1 MEINYI
7 TENPRAVLR
16 QEHAATMRVQLEET
30 LGTFSGYF
38 FVTLF
43 LNEAVQRVTFGYVT
57 RSTSFNDVRFR
68 LHILQ
73 PFVEQGHE
81 ASNYFN
87 FHSFL
92 MPPTVCYNRNCA
104 CPLQHTQLIEYSKI
118 LSICVARTAAGNLV
132 HTVGPVDKFSP
143 GGNTVFQFKGSYE
156 DQELTKYKSLR
167 VKLHAP
173 YTI

>member
-7 TENPRAVLR
+7 TENPTAVMR
-16 QEHAATMRVQLEET
+16 QEHAATMRMQLEET

-73 PFVEQGHE
+73 PFCG
-81 ASNYFN
+81 
-87 FHSFL
+87 
-92 MPPTVCYNRNCA
+92 T
-104 CPLQHTQLIEYSKI
+104 
-118 LSICVARTAAGNLV
+118 RT
-132 HTVGPVDKFSP
+132 
-143 GGNTVFQFKGSYE
+143 
-156 DQELTKYKSLR
+156 
-167 VKLHAP
+167 
-173 YTI
+173 

>member
-1 MEINYI
+1 M
-7 TENPRAVLR
+7 R
-16 QEHAATMRVQLEET
+16 QEHAATMRMQLEET

-43 LNEAVQRVTFGYVT
+43 LNEAVQRVIFRYVT

-104 CPLQHTQLIEYSKI
+104 CPLAHTIGGVLKDLEHLCCNNHRRKSCAYSWP
-118 LSICVARTAAGNLV
+118 C
-132 HTVGPVDKFSP
+132 
-143 GGNTVFQFKGSYE
+143 
-156 DQELTKYKSLR
+156 
-167 VKLHAP
+167 
-173 YTI
+173 